1 MMKFLL
7 GMLLAYLLM
16 YPGLDEA
23 RIEGVVKG
31 EIRQAK
37 RQARRER
44 EKATQKIDRH
54 AEFQRMKRY
63 AEEMRGRERKL
74 ECKSVTDADGKI
86 VRVIGRVV

>member
-1 MMKFLL
+1 MKFLL

-37 RQARRER
+37 RQARREMER
-44 EKATQKIDRH
+44 TTQKIDQH
-54 AEFQRMKRY
+54 AQFQRMKGY
-63 AEEMRGRERKL
+63 GEEMRRRERKL
-74 ECKSVTDADGKI
+74 EYESVTDADGKI

>member
-7 GMLLAYLLM
+7 GMLLTYLLM

-37 RQARRER
+37 RHSRGERER
-44 EKATQKIDRH
+44 VAREIDRH

-74 ECKSVTDADGKI
+74 ECQSVTDEDGKI
-86 VRVIGRVV
+86 VRVIGRVL

>member
-1 MMKFLL
+1 MVKFLL

-44 EKATQKIDRH
+44 EKATQRINRQ
-54 AEFQRMKRY
+54 AEFQRMKGY
-63 AEEMRGRERKL
+63 GEEMRRRERKL
-74 ECKSVTDADGKI
+74 ECKSVTDEDGKL

>member
-31 EIRQAK
+31 EMRQRE

-44 EKATQKIDRH
+44 ERTTQKIDQH
-54 AEFQRMKRY
+54 AQFQRMKGY
-63 AEEMRGRERKL
+63 GEEMKRKEKRL
-74 ECKSVTDADGKI
+74 EYESVMDEDGKI
-86 VRVIGRVV
+86 VRVIGRVI